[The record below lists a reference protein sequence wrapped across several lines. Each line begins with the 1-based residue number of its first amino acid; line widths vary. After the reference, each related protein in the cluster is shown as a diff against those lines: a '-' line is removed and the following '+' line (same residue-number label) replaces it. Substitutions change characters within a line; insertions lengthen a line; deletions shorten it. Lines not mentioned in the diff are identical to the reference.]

1 MSITTKLSQRL
12 YKYRLNIATR
22 AWPYPLV
29 VRNFCSKYQFQGN
42 NRAMTGSIS
51 IAFLALP
58 AALLYLFGA
67 FRQWQTL
74 TNRRETNKALVLALG
89 ASAGIFHALL
99 LAGSVV
105 QHNGFNFG
113 FFNVGIFISLVISLL
128 VVISSI
134 SKPLEN
140 LLIVVFPMAALI
152 ILVDIVTPESDKVSQ
167 LTGGLGLHIIL
178 SILAYSILMIAAIQA
193 ILLYLQNIQLKNH
206 KTSGLIKALPP
217 LQTMDALLFEMIW
230 IGMVLL
236 TAAFV
241 VGWPYIIDIQG
252 QHLLHKTAL
261 SIMSWLVFAILLFG
275 RFAFGWRGITASR
288 LTLLGTSFLILAYF
302 GSKFV
307 LELVL

>member
-1 MSITTKLSQRL
+1 
-12 YKYRLNIATR
+12 
-22 AWPYPLV
+22 
-29 VRNFCSKYQFQGN
+29 
-42 NRAMTGSIS
+42 MTGSTS
-51 IAFLALP
+51 TAFLALP
-58 AALLYLFGA
+58 AVLLYLFAA

-74 TNRRETNKALVLALG
+74 TNKKQANKTLVLALG
-89 ASAGIFHALL
+89 TAAGVIHALL

-105 QHNGFNFG
+105 QHGGFNFG

-128 VVISSI
+128 VIISSV

-140 LLIVVFPMAALI
+140 LLIAVFPMAALV
-152 ILVDIVTPESDKVSQ
+152 ILIDTLTPGAEKVSQ
-167 LTGGLGLHIIL
+167 LTGGLGWHIIL

-193 ILLYLQNIQLKNH
+193 VLLYLQNKQLKSH

-241 VGWPYIIDIQG
+241 IGWPYIIDIQG

-261 SIMSWLVFAILLFG
+261 SIISWLVFATLLIG

-288 LTLLGTSFLILAYF
+288 LTLLGTAFLILAYF

>member
-1 MSITTKLSQRL
+1 
-12 YKYRLNIATR
+12 
-22 AWPYPLV
+22 
-29 VRNFCSKYQFQGN
+29 
-42 NRAMTGSIS
+42 MTGSTS
-51 IAFLALP
+51 TVFLALP
-58 AALLYLFGA
+58 AALLYLLGA
-67 FRQWQTL
+67 LRQWQTL
-74 TNRRETNKALVLALG
+74 TNRKDANKTLVLSLG
-89 ASAGIFHALL
+89 TGAGIIHALL

-128 VVISSI
+128 VIISCV

-140 LLIVVFPMAALI
+140 LLIAVFPMAALI
-152 ILVDIVTPESDKVSQ
+152 ILIDIVTPEAEKVSQ
-167 LTGGLGLHIIL
+167 LTGGLGWHIIL
-178 SILAYSILMIAAIQA
+178 SILAYSILMIAAIQS
-193 ILLYLQNIQLKNH
+193 ILLYVQNKQLKSH

-241 VGWPYIIDIQG
+241 IGWPYIIDIQE

-261 SIMSWLVFAILLFG
+261 SIMSWLVFAILLIG

-288 LTLLGTSFLILAYF
+288 LTLLGTGFLILAYF

>member
-1 MSITTKLSQRL
+1 MSGTYS
-12 YKYRLNIATR
+12 A
-22 AWPYPLV
+22 
-29 VRNFCSKYQFQGN
+29 
-42 NRAMTGSIS
+42 
-51 IAFLALP
+51 AFFAFP
-58 AALLYLFGA
+58 AALLYLFAA

-74 TNRRETNKALVLALG
+74 SHKKEANKTLVLSLG
-89 ASAGIFHALL
+89 AIAGVIHTLL

-105 QHNGFNFG
+105 QYGGFNFG
-113 FFNVGIFISLVISLL
+113 FFNVGILISLVISLL
-128 VVISSI
+128 VIISSV

-140 LLIVVFPMAALI
+140 LLIAVFPMAALI
-152 ILVDIVTPESDKVSQ
+152 LLIDSIIPNSDKVSQ
-167 LTGGLGLHIIL
+167 LTGGLGWHIIL
-178 SILAYSILMIAAIQA
+178 SILAYSTLVIAAIQA
-193 ILLYLQNIQLKNH
+193 VLLYIQSKQLKSH

-241 VGWPYIIDIQG
+241 VGWPYITDIQG

-261 SIMSWLVFAILLFG
+261 SIMSWLVFATLLFG
-275 RFAFGWRGITASR
+275 RFNFGWRGITASR
-288 LTLLGTSFLILAYF
+288 WTLVGTGFLIMAYF

>member
-1 MSITTKLSQRL
+1 
-12 YKYRLNIATR
+12 
-22 AWPYPLV
+22 
-29 VRNFCSKYQFQGN
+29 
-42 NRAMTGSIS
+42 MTGSIS
-51 IAFLALP
+51 TAFLALP

-67 FRQWQTL
+67 YRQWQTL
-74 TNRRETNKALVLALG
+74 NNKKEANKTLVLALG
-89 ASAGIFHALL
+89 ASAGAIHALL

-105 QHNGFNFG
+105 QHGGFNFG

-128 VVISSI
+128 VIISSI

-140 LLIVVFPMAALI
+140 LLIAVFPMAALI
-152 ILVDIVTPESDKVSQ
+152 ILVDSVTPGSDKVSQ
-167 LTGGLGLHIIL
+167 LSGGLGWHIIL
-178 SILAYSILMIAAIQA
+178 SILAYSILVIAAIQA
-193 ILLYLQNIQLKNH
+193 VLLYMQNKQLKSH

-236 TAAFV
+236 TASFV
-241 VGWPYIIDIQG
+241 IGWPYIIDIQG

-261 SIMSWLVFAILLFG
+261 SIMSWLVFAVLLFG
-275 RFAFGWRGITASR
+275 RFNFGWRGITASR
-288 LTLLGTSFLILAYF
+288 LTLVGTGFLILAYF

>member
-1 MSITTKLSQRL
+1 
-12 YKYRLNIATR
+12 
-22 AWPYPLV
+22 
-29 VRNFCSKYQFQGN
+29 
-42 NRAMTGSIS
+42 MTGSIS
-51 IAFLALP
+51 IAFFALP

-67 FRQWQTL
+67 YRQWQTL
-74 TNRRETNKALVLALG
+74 NNKKEANKTLVLALG
-89 ASAGIFHALL
+89 ASAGAIHALL

-105 QHNGFNFG
+105 QHGGFNFG

-128 VVISSI
+128 VIISSI

-140 LLIVVFPMAALI
+140 LLIGVFPMAALI
-152 ILVDIVTPESDKVSQ
+152 ILVDSVTPGSDKVSQ
-167 LTGGLGLHIIL
+167 LSGGLGWHIIL
-178 SILAYSILMIAAIQA
+178 SILAYSILVIAAIQA
-193 ILLYLQNIQLKNH
+193 VLLYMQNKQLKSH

-241 VGWPYIIDIQG
+241 IGWPYIIDIQG

-261 SIMSWLVFAILLFG
+261 SIMSWLVFAILLVG

-288 LTLLGTSFLILAYF
+288 LTLLGTGFLILAYF

>member
-1 MSITTKLSQRL
+1 MSGTYS
-12 YKYRLNIATR
+12 A
-22 AWPYPLV
+22 
-29 VRNFCSKYQFQGN
+29 
-42 NRAMTGSIS
+42 
-51 IAFLALP
+51 AFFAYP
-58 AALLYLFGA
+58 AALLYLFAA

-74 TNRRETNKALVLALG
+74 SNKKEANKNLVLGLG
-89 ASAGIFHALL
+89 AAAGIIHALL

-105 QHNGFNFG
+105 QHGGFNFG

-128 VVISSI
+128 VIISSI

-140 LLIVVFPMAALI
+140 LLIGVFPMAALV
-152 ILVDIVTPESDKVSQ
+152 ILVDTVSPNSDKVSQ

-178 SILAYSILMIAAIQA
+178 SILAYSILVIASIQA
-193 ILLYLQNIQLKNH
+193 ILLYMQNKQLKSHN
-206 KTSGLIKALPP
+206 TSGLVKALPP

-230 IGMVLL
+230 VGMVLL

-241 VGWPYIIDIQG
+241 IGWPYIVDIQG

-261 SIMSWLVFAILLFG
+261 SIMSWLVYATLLFG
-275 RFAFGWRGITASR
+275 RFRFGWRGITASR
-288 LTLLGTSFLILAYF
+288 WTLVGTGFLVLAYF